1 MTTDFM
7 LHSCNSRRG
16 LDKSGV
22 KRLTVLGD
30 LLRLGSTVAV
40 PRRLSD
46 RVDPGIIQASAAG
59 KERHMQTGSRNTQGR
74 RAARWFHRIA
84 IGCAPAVAAV
94 ILSGCAGFWISKD
107 SDPAA
112 KEKVVAE
119 RAEARWQALIK
130 GDLDGAYAFLS
141 EGSKATTPLSVYKAK
156 IKPGIWR
163 QARVDKVECEV
174 EVCRAKLTVT
184 IDNKL
189 MKGIPVPLDEN
200 WIIEK
205 GSAWYVYR

>member
-1 MTTDFM
+1 
-7 LHSCNSRRG
+7 
-16 LDKSGV
+16 
-22 KRLTVLGD
+22 
-30 LLRLGSTVAV
+30 
-40 PRRLSD
+40 
-46 RVDPGIIQASAAG
+46 
-59 KERHMQTGSRNTQGR
+59 MQTGSDSDTQGR
-74 RAARWFHRIA
+74 RVARWLRGIA
-84 IGCAPAVAAV
+84 IKCVPALAAV
-94 ILSGCAGFWISKD
+94 VLSGCAGWISKD

-112 KEKVVAE
+112 KERVVAE

-141 EGSKATTPLSVYKAK
+141 EGSKATTSLSAYKAK

-163 QARVDKVECEV
+163 QAKVDKVECEA

-184 IDNKL
+184 IDHKL
-189 MKGIPVPLDEN
+189 MRGIPVPLDEN

>member
-1 MTTDFM
+1 MQ
-7 LHSCNSRRG
+7 
-16 LDKSGV
+16 
-22 KRLTVLGD
+22 
-30 LLRLGSTVAV
+30 A
-40 PRRLSD
+40 
-46 RVDPGIIQASAAG
+46 GIA
-59 KERHMQTGSRNTQGR
+59 NTQGR
-74 RAARWFHRIA
+74 RAARWLDRIA
-84 IGCAPAVAAV
+84 IGCGPVLAAV
-94 ILSGCAGFWISKD
+94 ILSGCAGLWIGKD
-107 SDPAA
+107 SDPAV

-141 EGSKATTPLSVYKAK
+141 EGSKATTPLPVYKAK

-163 QARVDKVECEV
+163 QAKVDKVECEA

-184 IDNKL
+184 IDHKL
-189 MKGIPVPLDEN
+189 MRGVPVPLDEN